1 MNPVWVRLLWRLAL
15 CAALV
20 WWGWRLFRA
29 FGLLAAAPLCALALA
44 RPILDAIGALHHQ
57 AHLAAWADV
66 AGYHHAYR
74 GHTVRVIDDDQQR
87 PWLYVGDV
95 RRIVPGL
102 PADEVLQ
109 RLVPGLCQ
117 PMGQPSALGM
127 EAGALLAQ
135 LQGSHALTTLKFSQW
150 LQREVLLPA
159 ERRRARRLPSRA
171 PD

>member
-1 MNPVWVRLLWRLAL
+1 MNPVWGRLLWLVC
-15 CAALV
+15 CAALI
-20 WWGWRLFRA
+20 WLGWHLFRV
-29 FGLLAAAPLCALALA
+29 FGLLMAASFCGLTLA
-44 RPILDAIGALHHQ
+44 RPILDAVGTLRQQ

-74 GHTVRVIDDDQQR
+74 GHTVRVRDDDQQR
-87 PWLYVGDV
+87 PWLHVGDV

-117 PMGQPSALGM
+117 PMGQPAALGM

-159 ERRRARRLPSRA
+159 ELRRARRLPSRA
-171 PD
+171 PG